1 MGNEGSRPSPL
12 RRSNSRH
19 KSSNHT
25 NTQAITSGHQYVA
38 EDEVDSRINND
49 IILQTP
55 KPLKRMDKIR
65 RSLSFRKKKKSSEDI
80 RKKLQSNT
88 SHDIQTNN
96 GDASS
101 SNMPTSMSVPGNITK
116 DFSSAAMAST
126 SSGAAVKPS
135 NWIEDEKKV
144 RAGSCSFQVKYL
156 GSVEVSDSRGMH
168 LCESAIEKLLAV
180 S

>member
-1 MGNEGSRPSPL
+1 
-12 RRSNSRH
+12 
-19 KSSNHT
+19 
-25 NTQAITSGHQYVA
+25 
-38 EDEVDSRINND
+38 
-49 IILQTP
+49 
-55 KPLKRMDKIR
+55 
-65 RSLSFRKKKKSSEDI
+65 
-80 RKKLQSNT
+80 
-88 SHDIQTNN
+88 
-96 GDASS
+96 
-101 SNMPTSMSVPGNITK
+101 MSVPGNITK

>member
-12 RRSNSRH
+12 RRS
-19 KSSNHT
+19 KSSKNS
-25 NTQAITSGHQYVA
+25 NNQAITSGHQYIA
-38 EDEVDSRINND
+38 EDEVDTRNNND
-49 IILQTP
+49 IILQQE

-65 RSLSFRKKKKSSEDI
+65 RSLSFRKKKKDVN
-80 RKKLQSNT
+80 RKMLQSNT

-96 GDASS
+96 SDLP
-101 SNMPTSMSVPGNITK
+101 SNNIPMSMSVPGNMTK
-116 DFSSAAMAST
+116 SDMV
-126 SSGAAVKPS
+126 SSGSGAVSSDKPAGTILKPS